1 MIRQATSA
9 SEHAVPFSPPSGPTP
24 RRGAR
29 LAAPIAA
36 SALLSVLGAAH
47 AQDARK
53 IDLAKGQQIASQV
66 CAACHGAD
74 GNATAGPANPKL
86 AGQHADYLYKQLVN
100 FVPKQGAK
108 EAERANAIMMA
119 FAAQLSDEDKRNVAA
134 FYASQPKKPSAA
146 KSKELVEL
154 GQTIYRAGI
163 PGKQVPSCA
172 GCHGPA
178 GAGIPAQYPRLS
190 GQWAE
195 YTESQLVQFR
205 GGQRKNS
212 AQMTA
217 IASRLSDAEIKAVS
231 DYIAGLR

>member
-36 SALLSVLGAAH
+36 AALLSVLGAAH
-47 AQDARK
+47 AQDAKK
-53 IDLAKGQQIASQV
+53 IDVAKGQQIASQV

-119 FAAQLSDEDKRNVAA
+119 FASQLSDEDKRNVSA
-134 FYASQPKKPSAA
+134 FYASQAKKPSTA
-146 KSKELVEL
+146 KGKELVEL
-154 GQTIYRAGI
+154 GQTIYRSGI

-212 AQMTA
+212 AQMNA